1 MKTQQINSPQI
12 GPLPLTRNGVPLLH
26 PPTMSLVASA
36 KALTKEKMSNTRR
49 KVFMRSRDR
58 VVIVDADSARPQSE
72 KLGRKLAAL
81 PLLKVL
87 SFQRRFARRASTVMH
102 TLRKMAPDSVFR
114 PGLEQAQRAN
124 LGAMN
129 LCTREHKSRQTAV
142 FNSVAMECAAA
153 A

>member
-1 MKTQQINSPQI
+1 MKTQINSPQI
-12 GPLPLTRNGVPLLH
+12 GPLPLQRNGQPLLH

-36 KALTKEKMSNTRR
+36 KALTTEKMSNKRR
-49 KVFMRSRDR
+49 KLFIRSRDR
-58 VVIVDADSARPQSE
+58 VVIVNRDEAQPQSE

-81 PLLKVL
+81 PLVKVL

-102 TLRKMAPDSVFR
+102 TLRKMAPDSIFR

-129 LCTREHKSRQTAV
+129 LCTREHQHRASEVVKRFAPLEL
-142 FNSVAMECAAA
+142 VAA
-153 A
+153 